1 MDGRTDM
8 GYTCVSEI
16 SVGRRTTWPFH
27 QRIESLLEY
36 VDRSY
41 DIKHYF
47 VATYSLALPIN

>member
-1 MDGRTDM
+1 
-8 GYTCVSEI
+8 
-16 SVGRRTTWPFH
+16 
-27 QRIESLLEY
+27 LEY